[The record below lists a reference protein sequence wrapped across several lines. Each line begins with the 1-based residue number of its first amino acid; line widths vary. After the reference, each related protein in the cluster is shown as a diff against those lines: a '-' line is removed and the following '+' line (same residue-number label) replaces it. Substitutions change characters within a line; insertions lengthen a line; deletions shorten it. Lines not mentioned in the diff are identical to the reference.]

1 MEARMADRGGP
12 PGTDLARV
20 FKALSDPTR
29 LAIYQLIRA
38 GGGGTYTDEQVEN
51 SISQIASRFDVS
63 LSTVSHHIKELRNA
77 DLIRCEKRGQTVY
90 CSPNAE
96 ILEEVEQFVRGVKV

>member
-1 MEARMADRGGP
+1 M
-12 PGTDLARV
+12 TDLAKV

-29 LAIYQLIRA
+29 LAIYEIIRSS
-38 GGGGTYTDEQVEN
+38 GGGTYDEQQLKK
-51 SISQIASRFDVS
+51 SISQIAAHFDVS

-90 CSPNAE
+90 CSPNPE
-96 ILEEVEQFVRGVKV
+96 VLEQVGRFAQETKV

>member
-1 MEARMADRGGP
+1 MAD
-12 PGTDLARV
+12 LAKV

-29 LAIYQLIRA
+29 LAIYEIIRA
-38 GGGGTYTDEQVEN
+38 GGGGTYSDEEVEN
-51 SISQIASRFDVS
+51 SISEIAAHFDVS

-90 CSPNAE
+90 CSPNPE
-96 ILEEVEQFVRGVKV
+96 VLEEVERFAHAVRV

>member
-1 MEARMADRGGP
+1 MVVAEGAGP
-12 PGTDLARV
+12 SRAYLAKV

-29 LAIYQLIRA
+29 LAIYELIRA
-38 GGGGTYTDEQVEN
+38 GGGGAYSEEQVEN
-51 SISQIASRFDVS
+51 SISKIAANFHVS

-90 CSPNAE
+90 CSPNEE
-96 ILEEVEQFVRGVKV
+96 ILAEVERFVRGVKVR

>member
-1 MEARMADRGGP
+1 MAGRGEPSGP
-12 PGTDLARV
+12 DLARV

-29 LAIYQLIRA
+29 LAIYELIRA
-38 GGGGTYTDEQVEN
+38 GGGGTYSEEQVEN
-51 SISQIASRFDVS
+51 SISQIAANFDVS
-63 LSTVSHHIKELRNA
+63 LSTVSHHIKELRHA

-96 ILEEVEQFVRGVKV
+96 ILEEVERFVRGVKV

>member
-1 MEARMADRGGP
+1 MAQEREAGA
-12 PGTDLARV
+12 DLAAV

-38 GGGGTYTDEQVEN
+38 GGGSTYSENQIEN
-51 SISQIASRFDVS
+51 SISKIAANFRVS

-90 CSPNAE
+90 CSPNSE
-96 ILEEVEQFVRGVKV
+96 ILEEVERFVKGVKV